1 MQSLCYINENVDIF
15 RLTSDYHFSCSLMS
29 LSLKGGNK
37 TVINTGKYGD
47 TYPVSIVVLHREC
60 GSSGN
65 IG

>member
-1 MQSLCYINENVDIF
+1 MQSLCYVIENVDIF
-15 RLTSDYHFSCSLMS
+15 RLTPDYHFSCSLMS

-47 TYPVSIVVLHREC
+47 TYPVSIVLLHREC